1 MRLSAA
7 LPLVLLPALA
17 LAHND
22 PLRPAN
28 HRRQLAR
35 HGRAAYGKRVPAI
48 DEIFGGGSSSSST
61 EATST
66 ASGVAKST
74 SGVAAATSA
83 VATSEAA
90 TATSKAAV
98 STSTATTSS
107 EAAATS
113 QAATSTVKPSSA
125 GKSSTASS
133 AAGSSSPSASASV
146 SASASASSSIQASSA
161 ASTTA
166 FGSPSPSQS
175 ASASAAQTTQ
185 SPAQSSSPTTS
196 AAQSVQYTTDS
207 SGQTQMVTVILTQSA
222 DDDAS
227 TANAAATASS
237 TAASTKSDG
246 SLSTGA
252 IIGICVGV
260 GVAVL
265 ALIGLALCRMRKRSS
280 DEDEAIRWPEL
291 NRHGDSDVHH
301 ALPARE
307 TGQHG
312 FETSGMSRPL
322 SSGSSIHYADYPAE
336 YGSAGG
342 DYLGTPLPH
351 TPVPMALGGS
361 NFGASSTLE
370 DEYDEKYPPSSGHL
384 DHSATH
390 LAGGPPSPNPNSLDE
405 HDNYSSLPPP
415 VQPTPAGLGMGGMMY
430 GQGHPSPNPS
440 EHAMLDNEDV
450 YGGMGAQSVQMTQ
463 MGGGV
468 TYPHAALTSPVQDY
482 GMEYPDYPRG
492 AYRLE

>member
-1 MRLSAA
+1 MRLSTA
-7 LPLVLLPALA
+7 LPLVLLPALT
-17 LAHND
+17 LAHHD
-22 PLRPAN
+22 PLRPAH

-35 HGRAAYGKRVPAI
+35 HGHVAYGKRVPAI
-48 DEIFGGGSSSSST
+48 DDILGGGSTSSSDA
-61 EATST
+61 ATST
-66 ASGVAKST
+66 ASADGKST
-74 SGVAAATSA
+74 SGAAAATSA
-83 VATSEAA
+83 VASTSEAA
-90 TATSKAAV
+90 TTTNRAEA
-98 STSTATTSS
+98 STSTADTSS
-107 EAAATS
+107 AAPGTS
-113 QAATSTVKPSSA
+113 QAATSTVNSSSA
-125 GKSSTASS
+125 GKSSAASS
-133 AAGSSSPSASASV
+133 AAGSSSA
-146 SASASASSSIQASSA
+146 SASASASASDSSSASGAGSIPASGLSASSSQSA
-161 ASTTA
+161 
-166 FGSPSPSQS
+166 SPSPSEVTET
-175 ASASAAQTTQ
+175 ASG
-185 SPAQSSSPTTS
+185 SSSPTTP

-207 SGQTQMVTVILTQSA
+207 SGQTQMITVVLTQSA
-222 DDDAS
+222 DDDDPS

-237 TAASTKSDG
+237 ANTAATNEDDG

-342 DYLGTPLPH
+342 DYLGTPMPH
-351 TPVPMALGGS
+351 TSVPMALGGS

-370 DEYDEKYPPSSGHL
+370 DEYDEKYSPAHL

-415 VQPTPAGLGMGGMMY
+415 VQPTPVGLGMGGMMY

-463 MGGGV
+463 MGARGGV
-468 TYPHAALTSPVQDY
+468 TYPQVALTSPVPEY

-492 AYRLE
+492 GY

>member
-1 MRLSAA
+1 MRLSTA
-7 LPLVLLPALA
+7 LPLVLLPALT

-22 PLRPAN
+22 PLRPAH

-35 HGRAAYGKRVPAI
+35 HGHVAYGKRVPAF
-48 DEIFGGGSSSSST
+48 DDIFGGGSTSSSDA
-61 EATST
+61 ATST
-66 ASGVAKST
+66 ASDDGKST
-74 SGVAAATSA
+74 SGAAAAISA
-83 VATSEAA
+83 VASTSEAA
-90 TATSKAAV
+90 TTTNKAEA
-98 STSTATTSS
+98 STSTADTSS
-107 EAAATS
+107 TASGTS
-113 QAATSTVKPSSA
+113 QAATSTVNPSSA
-125 GKSSTASS
+125 GKSSAATS
-133 AAGSSSPSASASV
+133 ATGSS
-146 SASASASSSIQASSA
+146 SASASAS
-161 ASTTA
+161 
-166 FGSPSPSQS
+166 
-175 ASASAAQTTQ
+175 ASASRSGSTSGAGSTPASSPSTSSSQ
-185 SPAQSSSPTTS
+185 STSSSPSKVTENTSGSSSPTTS
-196 AAQSVQYTTDS
+196 AARSVQYTTDS
-207 SGQTQMVTVILTQSA
+207 SGQTQMITVVLTESAA
-222 DDDAS
+222 DDDDSS

-237 TAASTKSDG
+237 TAATKKDDG

-265 ALIGLALCRMRKRSS
+265 ALIGLALCRMRRRSS

-342 DYLGTPLPH
+342 DYLGTPMPH

-361 NFGASSTLE
+361 NFGAGSTLE
-370 DEYDEKYPPSSGHL
+370 DEYDEKYSPAHL

-390 LAGGPPSPNPNSLDE
+390 LAGGPPSPNPDSLNE

-415 VQPTPAGLGMGGMMY
+415 VQPTPDGLGMGNMMY

-463 MGGGV
+463 MGARGGV
-468 TYPHAALTSPVQDY
+468 TYPHAALTSPVPEY

-492 AYRLE
+492 GY